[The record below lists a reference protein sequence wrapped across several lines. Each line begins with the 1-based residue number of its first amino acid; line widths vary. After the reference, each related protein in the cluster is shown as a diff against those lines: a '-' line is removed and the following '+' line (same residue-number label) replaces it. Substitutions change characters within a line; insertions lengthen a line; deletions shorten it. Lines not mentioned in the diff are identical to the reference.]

1 MSAFRPSLPSTPSR
15 AGPNLAPAAATRT
28 PTPRR
33 ATALLAAVLTVVAS
47 SFLAFASAQDVQIES
62 RVFDIARKLRCPV
75 CVSESVADSNAQLA
89 QQMRALIQQQLEE
102 GRSEAQIFAYFTNRY
117 GDWIMLEPPRRGI
130 HLVVW
135 ILPVVAGLSG
145 VAAVVFL
152 VRRWLA
158 SAREPIVV
166 DQAQLDRV
174 RADLE
179 DGAR

>member
-1 MSAFRPSLPSTPSR
+1 MITMSWQRPVVLVCRAVAAF
-15 AGPNLAPAAATRT
+15 
-28 PTPRR
+28 
-33 ATALLAAVLTVVAS
+33 ALLAGGFAV
-47 SFLAFASAQDVQIES
+47 AQEVELES
-62 RVFDIARKLRCPV
+62 RVFEIARQLRCPV

-102 GRSEAQIFAYFTNRY
+102 GRSEAQIFSYFTNRY

-135 ILPVVAGLSG
+135 LLPI
-145 VAAVVFL
+145 VAAVLGVAVVVVL

-166 DQAQLDRV
+166 DQAELDRV
-174 RADLE
+174 KADLE
-179 DGAR
+179 GGAG